1 MAKALTPAEK
11 MEKIT
16 QQRNEEVGVA
26 SEEVLTPLPRIRK
39 APENPTRK
47 ARGVFNGTRG
57 KLKISDEDVRNF
69 EEAGWH
75 LHIFNETAGRIE
87 DALSLGYEFVTKE
100 EIGGVVAN
108 VVDGNTDMGN
118 KVRFRVGQN
127 EAGDGLFAYLMKIPT
142 SLFIIEQRELQ
153 RKNDLRDEAIRAGK
167 APGRGISDEGFYNA
181 GIKMKQKLE

>member
-1 MAKALTPAEK
+1 MPKAMTPEEK
-11 MEKIT
+11 MQKVT
-16 QQRNEEVGVA
+16 QQRNEAQGNA
-26 SEEVLTPLPRIRK
+26 PSEVLTELPRIRK

-47 ARGVFNGTRG
+47 ATGVFNGTRG
-57 KLKISDEDVRNF
+57 RLKISDEDVKNF

-75 LHIFNETAGRIE
+75 LHIFNELAGRID
-87 DALSLGYEFVTKE
+87 DALSLGYEFVTRE

-142 SLFIIEQRELQ
+142 SLFLTEQRDLQ
-153 RKNDLRDEAIRAGK
+153 RKNDLRDQVIRTGK
-167 APGRGISDEGFYNA
+167 APEGISSEGFYNA
-181 GIKMKQKLE
+181 GIKMNSKLE